1 MEVKINK
8 EIRNLYGEYVF
19 WTVDAA
25 VHFFCPCLRCGGGFV
40 FSSPSLLWH
49 GNIKL
54 DVYFRSFAFCSV
66 GFYQVQRDDSGAVRL
81 GVDKIRVYHAE
92 KAVVFPR

>member
-8 EIRNLYGEYVF
+8 EIRNYTESM
-19 WTVDAA
+19 
-25 VHFFCPCLRCGGGFV
+25 FFGLSMRQVIGGGFV
-40 FSSPSLLWH
+40 FSSPPLLWH

-54 DVYFRSFAFCSV
+54 DVYFRSFAFCSF
-66 GFYQVQRDDSGAVRL
+66 GFYQVQRNDSGAVRL

>member
-8 EIRNLYGEYVF
+8 EIRNYTESMFLDCRCGSS
-19 WTVDAA
+19 
-25 VHFFCPCLRCGGGFV
+25 FFCPCLRCGGGFV

>member
-1 MEVKINK
+1 MAKHYDK
-8 EIRNLYGEYVF
+8 QF
-19 WTVDAA
+19 
-25 VHFFCPCLRCGGGFV
+25 
-40 FSSPSLLWH
+40 
-49 GNIKL
+49 KL
-54 DVYFRSFAFCSV
+54 DVYFRSFAFCSF